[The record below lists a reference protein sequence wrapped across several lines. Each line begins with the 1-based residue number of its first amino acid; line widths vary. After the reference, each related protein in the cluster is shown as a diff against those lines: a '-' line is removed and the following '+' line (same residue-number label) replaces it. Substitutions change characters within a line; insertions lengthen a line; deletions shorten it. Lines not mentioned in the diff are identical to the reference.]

1 MENTM
6 PFKVFISYSE
16 DDKKKMITLRKK
28 LKRNSSFEPIIVADR
43 RMTYTLLSDK
53 VARAIEET
61 DVLVPILTR
70 KALFNQWVNQEIG
83 YAKAKKKLIW
93 PIVEDNI
100 IDKLKGFVHKQYDLP
115 YHFPRSAGSG
125 KEAIAFRKCCSHLLS
140 DLRLYLQFRQ
150 QGNNVPPLLIGE
162 WNHEYYDRTSGNMI
176 PERARIDKTGNYFI
190 GNSDEPTFILRNINP
205 EPDLRIISFDKVVA
219 GTNETH
225 SRERLRVENDGMTL
239 TGSVKNRSRE
249 RRVYNKT

>member
-1 MENTM
+1 M
-6 PFKVFISYSE
+6 PLKVFISYSE
-16 DDKKKMITLRKK
+16 VDKTKMVTLRNK
-28 LKRNSSFEPIIVADR
+28 LKRNSSFEPIVVAYR
-43 RMTYTLLSDK
+43 RMTSTLLSDK

-115 YHFPRSAGSG
+115 YHFPRSDGSE
-125 KEAIAFRKCCSHLLS
+125 KQAIAFRKCCSHLLS
-140 DLRLYLQFRQ
+140 DLQLTLQFGRP
-150 QGNNVPPLLIGE
+150 GNHVPPLLIGD

-176 PERARIDKTGNYFI
+176 PEKARIDKTGNYFI
-190 GNSDEPTFILRNINP
+190 DNSDKPTFVLRNFNP
-205 EPDLRIISFDKVVA
+205 EPGLRMISFDKVVA
-219 GTNETH
+219 GTTEIH
-225 SRERLRVENDGMTL
+225 SRERLHVENDGMTL
-239 TGSVKNRSRE
+239 TGSVKNNSKE
-249 RRVYNKT
+249 RRVYAKT